1 MCKVYMISEIKG
13 ETPDFFVFFHTFID
27 TETSTS
33 ILHPIS
39 NLIHFFYHDHGD
51 LLASKI
57 SHF

>member
-1 MCKVYMISEIKG
+1 MCKVYMINEIKG
-13 ETPDFFVFFHTFID
+13 ETPDFCVFFHTFID

-39 NLIHFFYHDHGD
+39 NLIHYHDHGD